1 MSDLNSMIQQVK
13 GSGLSQAQKDEL
25 IKRIVRG
32 GPDFDLLAAIAN
44 IKDASPKEKPMSTSE
59 KTIITTL
66 ASILMII
73 VASLSAPLLFK
84 ISDYFFEPKPAVSVP
99 IQAAP
104 KPQPTPKPS
113 KPYTPPREDDRGGA
127 WVWTMGFVK
136 ERLKSPST
144 ADFPHVWNVYFAD
157 MGNRTWKVASY
168 VDAQNSFGATI
179 RTRFI
184 SVVKYVGNDRWV
196 LVSLDME

>member
-1 MSDLNSMIQQVK
+1 MSDLNSMILQVK
-13 GSGLSQAQKDEL
+13 GSGLSQEQKEEL

-32 GPDFDLLAAIAN
+32 GPDFDLLTAIADLSN
-44 IKDASPKEKPMSTSE
+44 QTKPHKKTTGIKEE
-59 KTIITTL
+59 
-66 ASILMII
+66 SIQAVVCI
-73 VASLSAPLLFK
+73 SLVISAFFLFPYVFK
-84 ISDYFFEPKPAVSVP
+84 ITDYFFEPKPAVSVP

-157 MGNRTWKVASY
+157 MGNRTWKVAAY